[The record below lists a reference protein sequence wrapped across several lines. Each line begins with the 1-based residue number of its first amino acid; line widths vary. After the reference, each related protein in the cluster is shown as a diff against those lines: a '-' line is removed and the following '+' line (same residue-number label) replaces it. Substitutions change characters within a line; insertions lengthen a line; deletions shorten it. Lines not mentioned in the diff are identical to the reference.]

1 METVDDALVSFSK
14 LYHNICGSRSD
25 NLNSEATQDS
35 LPRISLQA
43 ENECDGKIT
52 IDFSGKGID
61 GLDVFHCDPVIL
73 GQSDRVDVSLI
84 IQRNQR

>member
-35 LPRISLQA
+35 LPRISLQVG
-43 ENECDGKIT
+43 NECNGKAT
-52 IDFSGKGID
+52 INFILVKESMVLMFFI
-61 GLDVFHCDPVIL
+61 VIP
-73 GQSDRVDVSLI
+73 
-84 IQRNQR
+84 